1 MTMLGQGLGRWLVCG
16 IATAIWAGA
25 NGQAPGQAANV
36 AQAEK
41 AAETEQPRQLVL
53 QATRAELAASAAD
66 HSLWL
71 YFETDSKPHNPV
83 VQWAA
88 ETRSG
93 EVDRVLQQDGHKY
106 TPEEQRAKIENF
118 IRDSGAQTKQRH
130 GSQQDDKR
138 AAEMLNMLP
147 NAFIWT
153 REKQEGETTVLH
165 FKPDPSFSP
174 PSWES
179 RVFAGM
185 EGDMAIDDV
194 QHRIVSLRGKLI
206 NGVKFGWGLLGELDP
221 GGTFDV
227 ERRQT
232 GHGIWQ
238 ITETHVHIQGH
249 AVLFH
254 SISEQEDDVKT
265 KFEELPASTSLEQA
279 EKKLM
284 EKQ

>member
-1 MTMLGQGLGRWLVCG
+1 MSILGRWLACG
-16 IATAIWAGA
+16 IAAAVWAGA
-25 NGQAPGQAANV
+25 NGQIAAQAANA

-41 AAETEQPRQLVL
+41 AAETEQPRLLVQ

-71 YFETDSKPHNPV
+71 YYETDSKPHNPV

-93 EVDRVLQQDGHKY
+93 EVDRVLQQDGHHY
-106 TPEEQRAKIENF
+106 TPEQQRAKMDGF
-118 IRDSGAQTKQRH
+118 IHDSGAQAKQRH

-147 NAFIWT
+147 DAFIWT

-179 RVFAGM
+179 RVFAAM

-206 NGVKFGWGLLGELDP
+206 SEVKFGWGLLGELDP

-249 AVLFH
+249 AILFH
-254 SISEQEDDVKT
+254 SISDQEDDVKT
-265 KFEELPASTSLEQA
+265 KFEELPQNITLEEA

>member
-1 MTMLGQGLGRWLVCG
+1 MSMLGQGFGRWLACG
-16 IATAIWAGA
+16 IAATVWAGA
-25 NGQAPGQAANV
+25 NGQIAGQAAHA

-41 AAETEQPRQLVL
+41 AAETEQPRLLVQ

-71 YFETDSKPHNPV
+71 YYETDSKPHNPV

-93 EVDRVLQQDGHKY
+93 EVDRVLQQDGHHY
-106 TPEEQRAKIENF
+106 TPEQQRAKMDGF
-118 IRDSGAQTKQRH
+118 IHDSGAQAKQRH

-147 NAFIWT
+147 DAFIWT

-179 RVFAGM
+179 RVFAAM
-185 EGDMAIDDV
+185 EGDMAIDDL

-249 AVLFH
+249 AILFH
-254 SISEQEDDVKT
+254 SISEQEDDVKS
-265 KFEELPASTSLEQA
+265 KFEQLPANITLEQA
-279 EKKLM
+279 EQKLM
-284 EKQ
+284 EK